1 MEQNK
6 IVTYYVIKDL
16 ATWTT
21 RGCKQ
26 SVCERYEHAEE
37 AMQQLGSMSIM
48 SWMIK
53 KLMRKKC
60 RSRKQ
65 HRLLKRRNGR
75 SKSRQNHCW
84 MVCLEKKAAMRQT

>member
-26 SVCERYEHAEE
+26 SVCERY
-37 AMQQLGSMSIM
+37 L
-48 SWMIK
+48 
-53 KLMRKKC
+53 LRKVKE
-60 RSRKQ
+60 RSRK
-65 HRLLKRRNGR
+65 
-75 SKSRQNHCW
+75 
-84 MVCLEKKAAMRQT
+84 